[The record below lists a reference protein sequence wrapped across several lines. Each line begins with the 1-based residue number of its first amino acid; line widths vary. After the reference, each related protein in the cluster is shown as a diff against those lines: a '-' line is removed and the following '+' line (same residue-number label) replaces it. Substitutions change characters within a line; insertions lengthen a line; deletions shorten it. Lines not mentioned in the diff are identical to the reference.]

1 MAKPQSSRGRQ
12 NERLTVASVEAQR
25 QYKETQRRLAQLDAI
40 FESTHALLALLDR
53 DLNFVMVNSA
63 YAESSGHSKGEL
75 IGRNHFA
82 LFPNAEN
89 QAIFERVRDTGEP
102 YRAVEKPFEYADQP
116 ERGVTYWNWT
126 LVPVKAEDGTVQ
138 ELVFSLLDV
147 TETVR
152 ARQRIEQLVDG
163 LRRANEERE
172 DFIRTISHDLRNP
185 LTAIAGHAQ
194 LLRYLLSQKEMQREA
209 DSAQAIITS
218 TKRMNSMI
226 QDLVES
232 TRLEAGKL
240 EMRKEPTDLLQL
252 LVSLVERAGTPEE
265 RARIKL
271 QFSEWV
277 PPVLADPERLERVVV
292 NLITN
297 ALKYSP
303 PDLPVTVRLERQN
316 GEVVITVADRGKGIP
331 VEEQPYLF
339 ERFYRARTGRRVEG
353 LGLGLY
359 IARLIVEAHQGRIW
373 VKSEEGKGSTFYVA
387 LPVEKQG

>member
-163 LRRANEERE
+163 GRLAHEAPDQIARRERAAGSLHRPQKGKLNRRKPERPKLGIAGLQHPLR
-172 DFIRTISHDLRNP
+172 DLREQN
-185 LTAIAGHAQ
+185 
-194 LLRYLLSQKEMQREA
+194 
-209 DSAQAIITS
+209 
-218 TKRMNSMI
+218 
-226 QDLVES
+226 
-232 TRLEAGKL
+232 
-240 EMRKEPTDLLQL
+240 
-252 LVSLVERAGTPEE
+252 
-265 RARIKL
+265 
-271 QFSEWV
+271 
-277 PPVLADPERLERVVV
+277 
-292 NLITN
+292 
-297 ALKYSP
+297 
-303 PDLPVTVRLERQN
+303 PDLIFFRKRYRPPYR
-316 GEVVITVADRGKGIP
+316 RGI
-331 VEEQPYLF
+331 F
-339 ERFYRARTGRRVEG
+339 RAISIFIIHMYDSFG
-353 LGLGLY
+353 
-359 IARLIVEAHQGRIW
+359 
-373 VKSEEGKGSTFYVA
+373 
-387 LPVEKQG
+387 